1 MPNAIVLNPDT
12 GPTNIGLGCR
22 TPVPWARQTARPKG
36 LGPAPYHPQQTW
48 VRRPFPVISFLGLKK
63 VVRPKLTTTT
73 TTTIIIDFTLQIKSI
88 FFFHSN
94 NINFKFNNTNESS
107 IVIIFFKKLL
117 MMMIINS
124 SNLNSYSF

>member
-1 MPNAIVLNPDT
+1 MPNTIVLNPGT
-12 GPTNIGLGCR
+12 GATNIRLGCR

-36 LGPAPYHPQQTW
+36 LGPAPCHTQQTW

-63 VVRPKLTTTT
+63 VVRSKLTTT

-117 MMMIINS
+117 MMMIIN
-124 SNLNSYSF
+124 